1 MVQVS
6 GFTYRYWR
14 PGKADGVGDSKEG
27 RSGEMGGVPG
37 GDEGA
42 ALGRHGS
49 QLGSEGG

>member
-6 GFTYRYWR
+6 GFTYRYRR
-14 PGKADGVGDSKEG
+14 PGKADVWGTVKKGG
-27 RSGEMGGVPG
+27 GEMGGVPG

-49 QLGSEGG
+49 QLGLEGG